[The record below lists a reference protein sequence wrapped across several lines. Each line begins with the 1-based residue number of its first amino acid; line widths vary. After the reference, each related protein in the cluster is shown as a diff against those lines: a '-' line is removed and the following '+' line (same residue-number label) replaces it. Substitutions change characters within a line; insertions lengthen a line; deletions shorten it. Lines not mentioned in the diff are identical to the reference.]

1 MGAGAD
7 GEASAEAG
15 AVDEEGEV
23 VVAVAEEEAGTA
35 AIEVEVV
42 AATVAGKRIFKS
54 KTELETGESPVRTP
68 RFCFLASPRLSN
80 PLLSRLLRDK

>member
-23 VVAVAEEEAGTA
+23 VVAEAEEEAGTA

-42 AATVAGKRIFKS
+42 AATVAGKHILKI
-54 KTELETGESPVRTP
+54 K
-68 RFCFLASPRLSN
+68 N
-80 PLLSRLLRDK
+80 